1 MIAPV
6 VSVVI
11 PTRNRGASVRRLLDA
26 LAADA
31 TAGAPPFDVVVVD
44 DGSTDGSPETISG
57 WRFPFPH
64 RVLTQPQSGPAL
76 ARNAGAE
83 AATGPVLLFLDDDVE
98 TRPGTV
104 AAHAALH
111 DGGERLVGL
120 GALPPAIEADS
131 FFSIIL
137 RGWWEAMRDGIDRPG
152 HRFQF
157 RDLLTG
163 HVSLGRRDF
172 AALGGFDPA
181 LICHEDWELGY
192 RALDAGF
199 EMRYLAGAVAVHHDC
214 SSLAKV
220 LRRKF
225 DEGVADV
232 QLARKH
238 PALTPALPL
247 SWPALSRRQQFVR
260 ALAWTQSRVGDAVP
274 EMLVHLLP
282 LYESVRLR
290 FRWRALL
297 TRLLNYWYWRGVAAT
312 ASRGEIAGLCGTVPG
327 EAPASVDLAGGIDA
341 AAREIDRLRPLALR
355 LTFGPTVVGVVP
367 PMAGHER
374 LRGAHLRPLL
384 ARWFPEP
391 YRRALA
397 RAGLMPPLLAQA
409 TTPEADATRAA

>member
-1 MIAPV
+1 MTAPV

-11 PTRNRGASVRRLLDA
+11 PTRNRGASVRRVVDA
-26 LAADA
+26 LVADL
-31 TAGAPPFDVVVVD
+31 AGAPPFEVIVVD
-44 DGSTDGSPETISG
+44 DGSTDGSVEAISG
-57 WRFPFPH
+57 WRLPVPL
-64 RVLTQPQSGPAL
+64 RVLRQRQGGPAL
-76 ARNAGAE
+76 ARNAGA
-83 AATGPVLLFLDDDVE
+83 AAAQGSILLFLDDDVE
-98 TRPGTV
+98 TRAGTV

-111 DGGERLVGL
+111 SGGERLVGL
-120 GALPPAIEADS
+120 GALPPAIDDDS

-152 HRFQF
+152 YRFQF

-163 HVSLGRRDF
+163 HVSIRRSDF
-172 AALGGFDPA
+172 AALGGFDVA
-181 LICHEDWELGY
+181 LTCHEDWELGY
-192 RALDAGF
+192 RALCAGF
-199 EMRYLAGAVAVHHDC
+199 EMRYVPGAVAVHHDR

-232 QLARKH
+232 QLTRKH

-247 SWPALSRRQQFVR
+247 SWPATSHRQQLLR
-260 ALAWTQSRVGDAVP
+260 AMAWQQSRVCDAVP
-274 EMLVHLLP
+274 DMLVHLLP
-282 LYESVRLR
+282 VYESVRLR

-312 ASRGEIAGLCGTVPG
+312 ASRAEIAELQGMVPG
-327 EAPASVDLAGGIDA
+327 ETPASIDLAGGIDA
-341 AAREIDRLRPLALR
+341 AAHELDRLRPTALR

-374 LRGAHLRPLL
+374 LRGAHLRLLL
-384 ARWFPEP
+384 ARWFPKP

-397 RAGLMPPLLAQA
+397 EAGLMPPLLARA
-409 TTPEADATRAA
+409 TLPEADATRAA